1 MPSYIAS
8 SAYPESTRS
17 HRSSHEYSRH
27 SPTASVGSRRSRSA
41 NGSRSGYY
49 DRGAYTQGR
58 GTGGSGYAYGSNQPY
73 GHSNQAYLGDTGHR
87 GHHYHTYPQQ
97 HQQQR
102 YYAGGHGS
110 RNPQVVYAPSGDTG
124 RRHERR
130 YSTGSA
136 YYVAPSTVGS
146 SGSRHGRQ
154 VQYAYPS
161 SQNRD
166 YGNSRREYHYVSDS
180 GTRDRG
186 RRAYS
191 SVSRSWYISGIG
203 LSTEIICYCRVR
215 RLVSASNGY
224 LGWATRITMI
234 VGNERRGAEVCMIPV
249 GDMMTLG
256 VTFTLYKTFYQNHH
270 SCIFFLLFFFMFLYI
285 IDINE
290 FLSNLAGYHT
300 VYNKRFTCNCNWLR
314 VRSHKRKSRVI
325 GVQHRLES

>member
-73 GHSNQAYLGDTGHR
+73 GSSNQAYLGDTSHR

-97 HQQQR
+97 QQQQQ
-102 YYAGGHGS
+102 YYAGGHSS
-110 RNPQVVYAPSGDTG
+110 RNPQVVYAPSGDTSK
-124 RRHERR
+124 RHERR
-130 YSTGSA
+130 YSTGST

-146 SGSRHGRQ
+146 SSSRHGRQ
-154 VQYAYPS
+154 VRYAYPA

-166 YGNSRREYHYVSDS
+166 YGNSRREYHYVSDT

-191 SVSRSWYISGIG
+191 SVSRSWYISSIG
-203 LSTEIICYCRVR
+203 LSTEINCYCRVR

-234 VGNERRGAEVCMIPV
+234 VGNERREVGVCMIPV
-249 GDMMTLG
+249 GDMTTLG
-256 VTFTLYKTFYQNHH
+256 VTFTLYKTFLPKSSLLH
-270 SCIFFLLFFFMFLYI
+270 IFLVIYLHVLVYHTII
-285 IDINE
+285 IDISE
-290 FLSNLAGYHT
+290 IFI
-300 VYNKRFTCNCNWLR
+300 
-314 VRSHKRKSRVI
+314 KSSRIPYALIQLIGPESEYRRVI
-325 GVQHRLES
+325 